1 MKYVLKTCMFLLIGV
16 GLSHAQEFSDQDLQ
30 SLVNAERTFSQM
42 AKEKNTRDA
51 FIAFFNDEVITSA
64 PGKGPQKGKKHL
76 EEQAPNET
84 WLYWYPV
91 YSDIAASGDF
101 GYNTGPW
108 EFRQKRTDETPV
120 AFGEFVS
127 IWKRNAQEEWKV
139 AVDIG
144 IGHAAFKFKP
154 SITITT
160 SAVNLKSLKR
170 RSKGGKDELFEVE
183 RKFISDLAQNGNTVY
198 EKLLSDEARLYRTGM
213 EAIVS
218 KSKVQQILST
228 QKSKVTYTF
237 VDGEAASSNDLAYV
251 YGKASVEFVADGV
264 TKTRHCS
271 YMRFW
276 KKEDGKH
283 WKIVLD
289 LLSD

>member
-1 MKYVLKTCMFLLIGV
+1 MKYVLKTCMFLLLGIG
-16 GLSHAQEFSDQDLQ
+16 LCHAQEFSDKDLQ
-30 SLVNAERTFSQM
+30 SLVDAERTFSRM

-51 FIAFFNDEVITSA
+51 FIAFFNDDVITSA
-64 PGKGPQKGKKHL
+64 PGKGPIKGKKHL
-76 EEQAPNET
+76 EEQPPNET

-108 EFRQKRTDETPV
+108 EFRPKRTDETPV

-127 IWKRNAQEEWKV
+127 IWKKNAQGEWKV

-144 IGHAAFKFKP
+144 ISHKAPKATP
-154 SITITT
+154 SLAT
-160 SAVNLKSLKR
+160 SAVRLKSSKR
-170 RSKGGKDELFEVE
+170 ASKTGKDELLEVE
-183 RKFISDLAQNGNTVY
+183 RKFISDLAQNGNAAY
-198 EKLLSDEARLYRTGM
+198 EKQLSNEARLYRPGQEPITTSA
-213 EAIVS
+213 E
-218 KSKVQQILST
+218 VQQFLST
-228 QKSKVTYTF
+228 QQSKATYTF

-251 YGKASVEFVADGV
+251 YGKASVEAVVDGV
-264 TKTRHCS
+264 TKTRQCS

>member
-1 MKYVLKTCMFLLIGV
+1 MKYVLKTCMFLLIGS
-16 GLSHAQEFSDQDLQ
+16 GLCYAQEFSDQNLQ

-51 FIAFFNDEVITSA
+51 FIAFFNDDVITSA

-76 EEQAPNET
+76 EAQTPNET

-108 EFRQKRTDETPV
+108 EFRPKHTDETPV

-127 IWKRNAQEEWKV
+127 IWKKNAQGEWKV

-144 IGHAAFKFKP
+144 ISHEAPKATP
-154 SITITT
+154 SLTT
-160 SAVNLKSLKR
+160 SAIRLKPSKR
-170 RSKGGKDELFEVE
+170 ASKNGKDELLEVE
-183 RKFISDLAQNGNTVY
+183 RKFISDLAKNGNAAY
-198 EKLLSDEARLYRTGM
+198 EKQLSNEARLYRAGREPITTR
-213 EAIVS
+213 S
-218 KSKVQQILST
+218 DVQQFLSA
-228 QKSKVTYTF
+228 QQSKVTYTF
-237 VDGEAASSNDLAYV
+237 VDGEVASSNDLAYV
-251 YGKASVEFVADGV
+251 YGKAAVEFVADGV

-276 KKEDGKH
+276 KKEDGKN